1 MPERSGQVALA
12 KVEKQSKKQAKLA
25 KTGLQGMNTNDING
39 NASNSWLGLNWELI
53 LSSGWGVLGLN
64 VARAMELDGRFK
76 PVPLA
81 QGEPIDCQR
90 SEFEPMV
97 NQLNARVHQVR
108 QMFDAGQ
115 PGTLWCEFPVLH
127 SLGNNIHMEGLP
139 KQREVDSEGSVNYA
153 ICVFEYDLSNEFTL
167 ENAAKF
173 ELVFGG
179 CRWNQEVLKEHGV
192 PNTDLFLHGVDSGLF
207 YPRRKKN
214 QNRFIVFSGGKL
226 EYRKGQDIV
235 VAAFRQFAKRH
246 ADAVLATVW
255 NNPWIDSPESI
266 ALGGHVDGEL
276 GMDENG
282 CLRIEDWAVRNGI
295 PPGQIDDFGL
305 VPNELMSEIYRQASV
320 AVFASR
326 CEGGTNMM
334 AMEAMASGVPC
345 ILSANTGHLDLLSD
359 DNCFPLLKQEKK
371 PEAVGLAGKQ
381 DWGESDVEELVET
394 LERIYVE
401 RAEAERRGVQAA
413 KLMQDWTWEKRTKP
427 LIERIHETI
436 QNQ

>member
-25 KTGLQGMNTNDING
+25 KTGLQGMSTNDMNG
-39 NASNSWLGLNWELI
+39 NASNSWLGLNWQLG
-53 LSSGWGVLGLN
+53 LSTGWGVLGLN
-64 VARAMELDGRFK
+64 VARAMELDGGFK

-81 QGEPIDCQR
+81 QAEPIDCQR

-115 PGTLWCEFPVLH
+115 PGTLRCEFPVLH
-127 SLGNNIHMEGLP
+127 SLGNNIHLEGLP
-139 KQREVDSEGSVNYA
+139 KQLEVDSEGSVNYA

-255 NNPWIDSPESI
+255 NNPWIDSAESI
-266 ALGGHVDGEL
+266 ALGGHVDEEL
-276 GMDENG
+276 GVDENG
-282 CLRIEDWAVRNGI
+282 CLRIEEWAIRNGI
-295 PPGQIDDFGL
+295 SPSQIVDFGT
-305 VPNELMSEIYRQASV
+305 VPNESMPELYSQASV

-345 ILSANTGHLDLLSD
+345 ILSANTGHLDLMTE
-359 DNCFPLLKQEKK
+359 DNCYPLLEQTQ
-371 PEAVGLAGKQ
+371 LTTQNLTGKE
-381 DWGESDVEELVET
+381 DWRGSNVDELVDA
-394 LERIYVE
+394 LERVYQD
-401 RAEAERRGVQAA
+401 RDEANMRSAQGA
-413 KLMQDWTWEKRTKP
+413 KFMGDWTWEKRTEP
-427 LIERIHETI
+427 LIERIHQTI
-436 QNQ
+436 QNR

>member
-1 MPERSGQVALA
+1 M
-12 KVEKQSKKQAKLA
+12 
-25 KTGLQGMNTNDING
+25 KTGLQGMSTNDMNG
-39 NASNSWLGLNWELI
+39 SASNSWLGLNWQLG
-53 LSSGWGVLGLN
+53 LSTGWGVLGLN
-64 VARAMELDGRFK
+64 VARAMELDGGFK

-81 QGEPIDCQR
+81 QAEPIDCER

-115 PGTLWCEFPVLH
+115 PGTLRCEFPVLH
-127 SLGNNIHMEGLP
+127 SLGNNIHLEGLP
-139 KQREVDSEGSVNYA
+139 KQLEVDSEGSVNYA

-255 NNPWIDSPESI
+255 NNPWIDSAESI
-266 ALGGHVDGEL
+266 ALGGHVDEEL
-276 GMDENG
+276 GVDENG
-282 CLRIEDWAVRNGI
+282 CLRIEEWAIRNGI
-295 PPGQIDDFGL
+295 SPSQIVDFGT
-305 VPNELMSEIYRQASV
+305 VPNESMPELYSQASV

-345 ILSANTGHLDLLSD
+345 ILSANTGHLDLMTE
-359 DNCFPLLKQEKK
+359 DNCYPLLEQTQ
-371 PEAVGLAGKQ
+371 LTTQNLTGKE
-381 DWGESDVEELVET
+381 DWRESNVDELVDA
-394 LERIYVE
+394 LERVYQD
-401 RAEAERRGVQAA
+401 RDEANMRSAQGA
-413 KLMQDWTWEKRTKP
+413 KFMGDWTWEKRTEP
-427 LIERIHETI
+427 LIERIHQTI
-436 QNQ
+436 QNR

>member
-1 MPERSGQVALA
+1 LPRTKNKA
-12 KVEKQSKKQAKLA
+12 KNKPNRL
-25 KTGLQGMNTNDING
+25 KTGLQGMNTNDMNG
-39 NASNSWLGLNWELI
+39 NASNSWLGLNWQLG
-53 LSSGWGVLGLN
+53 LSTGWGVLGLN

-81 QGEPIDCQR
+81 QAEPIDCQR

-97 NQLNARVHQVR
+97 NQMNARVHQVR
-108 QMFDAGQ
+108 QMFDAGW
-115 PGTLWCEFPVLH
+115 PGTLRCEFPVLH
-127 SLGNNIHMEGLP
+127 SLGNNIHLEGLP
-139 KQREVDSEGSVNYA
+139 KQLEVDSEGSVNYA

-255 NNPWIDSPESI
+255 NNPWIDSAESI
-266 ALGGHVDGEL
+266 ALGGHVDEEL
-276 GMDENG
+276 GVDENG
-282 CLRIEDWAVRNGI
+282 CLRIEEWAIRNGI
-295 PPGQIDDFGL
+295 SPSQIVDFGT
-305 VPNELMSEIYRQASV
+305 VPNESMPELYSQASV

-345 ILSANTGHLDLLSD
+345 ILSANTGHLDLMTE
-359 DNCFPLLKQEKK
+359 DNCYPLLEQTQ
-371 PEAVGLAGKQ
+371 LTTQNLTGKE
-381 DWGESDVEELVET
+381 DWRESNVDELVEA
-394 LERIYVE
+394 LERVYQD
-401 RAEAERRGVQAA
+401 RDEANMRSAQGA
-413 KLMQDWTWEKRTKP
+413 KFMGDWTWEKRTEP
-427 LIERIHETI
+427 LIERIHQTI
-436 QNQ
+436 QNR

>member
-1 MPERSGQVALA
+1 MS
-12 KVEKQSKKQAKLA
+12 
-25 KTGLQGMNTNDING
+25 TNDMNG
-39 NASNSWLGLNWELI
+39 NASNSWLGLNWQLG
-53 LSSGWGVLGLN
+53 LSTGWGVLGLN
-64 VARAMELDGRFK
+64 VARAMELDGGFK

-81 QGEPIDCQR
+81 QAEPIDCER

-115 PGTLWCEFPVLH
+115 PGTLRCEFPVLH
-127 SLGNNIHMEGLP
+127 SLGNNIHLEGLP
-139 KQREVDSEGSVNYA
+139 KQLEVDSEGSVNYA

-401 RAEAERRGVQAA
+401 RTEAERRGVQAA